1 MFHRLFTGFF
11 PRPMCLLLA
20 LAYLCSALVVA
31 LPLLPRSDAP
41 QPVSLISRAP
51 KRQRNAVRLGYI
63 DWDRSPPQWVAL
75 KEDTSKASQV
85 LCIVS
90 AYCLGYNEKTRKVQQ
105 VDMSTCPGKNKV
117 TDYFRLFSAVI
128 TVRDFD
134 NRKEWFYDS
143 FLKDPGPLQSAYPVT
158 VGTQKD
164 ERYIAAMLSVMRIK
178 KAITAYNPR
187 KSLKANLVRLSETKP
202 WSTIRF
208 GWLESSGSF
217 RRVLQKSTLKL
228 DVDEDP
234 NCLCPSILPKCLCF
248 DSTSKTFGEYTPQKY
263 TTWDRLYHPF
273 LKASLDENFI
283 NDKWKKPYEFK
294 DDLQKQ
300 LLDIDALQNAVDTPI
315 EQFDSQKAI
324 RAQ

>member
-11 PRPMCLLLA
+11 LRPMCLLLA

-128 TVRDFD
+128 TVREFD
-134 NRKEWFYDS
+134 NRKRWFYDS
-143 FLKDPGPLQSAYPVT
+143 FLWPASICLSGNGWNAEGRKIYCSHVISYAKQEGDHCFKLCS
-158 VGTQKD
+158 TQ
-164 ERYIAAMLSVMRIK
+164 IS
-178 KAITAYNPR
+178 
-187 KSLKANLVRLSETKP
+187 
-202 WSTIRF
+202 
-208 GWLESSGSF
+208 
-217 RRVLQKSTLKL
+217 
-228 DVDEDP
+228 
-234 NCLCPSILPKCLCF
+234 
-248 DSTSKTFGEYTPQKY
+248 
-263 TTWDRLYHPF
+263 
-273 LKASLDENFI
+273 
-283 NDKWKKPYEFK
+283 
-294 DDLQKQ
+294 
-300 LLDIDALQNAVDTPI
+300 
-315 EQFDSQKAI
+315 
-324 RAQ
+324 